1 MRWRRGTSDSNNQNP
16 KSKIQNKK
24 SCLSAIAIG
33 KFGIHHKEAF
43 MKSLLAAFTLIMLVL
58 TQTRAFADL
67 PEPKAGPQNPNM
79 EAGRKAIDAKDYK
92 SAVGHLTKAVQ
103 ELPNDADAHN
113 MLGYSYR
120 KTGNFDKSM
129 EHYQRA
135 LKLDTNHRSAH
146 EYLGELYLDLNQM
159 GNAEKQLAA
168 LKKACPLLGKCEEYD
183 DLKRAIDNHKAKAK

>member
-1 MRWRRGTSDSNNQNP
+1 MAIIKNL
-16 KSKIQNKK
+16 KSKFQNNN
-24 SCLSAIAIG
+24 SCLPAIAID
-33 KFGIHHKEAF
+33 KFALHHKEVC
-43 MKSLLAAFTLIMLVL
+43 MKPVLAAVTLIILVL

-92 SAVGHLTKAVQ
+92 AAVGHLTKAVQ

-135 LKLDTNHRSAH
+135 LKIDANHRSAH

-159 GNAEKQLAA
+159 ANAEKQLAA
-168 LKKACPLLGKCEEYD
+168 LKKACPMLGRCEEYD
-183 DLKRAIDNHKAKAK
+183 DLKQAIDTYKAKTK

>member
-1 MRWRRGTSDSNNQNP
+1 
-16 KSKIQNKK
+16 
-24 SCLSAIAIG
+24 
-33 KFGIHHKEAF
+33 
-43 MKSLLAAFTLIMLVL
+43 MKSSLAAVTLIMLAL
-58 TQTRAFADL
+58 TQTPTFADL
-67 PEPKAGPQNPNM
+67 PEPKSGPQNPNM

-92 SAVGHLTKAVQ
+92 AAVGHLTKAVQ
-103 ELPNDADAHN
+103 ELPNEADAHN

-135 LKLDTNHRSAH
+135 LKIDSNHRSAH

-159 GNAEKQLAA
+159 GDAEKQLAA

-183 DLKRAIDNHKAKAK
+183 DLKRAIDTYKAKTK